1 MKQNNIP
8 IPLTSLVGRQQ
19 EVQEIIQVLSTTR
32 LLTLLGPGGVG
43 KTRLAIEA
51 ANAAARKFPNGV
63 CWVDLASL
71 MDPSLIPQTIAKAL
85 ELYLAPNQAPLEIVE
100 KYLQSKQKLLVL
112 DNCEHLIAA
121 CAELV
126 EHLLSICSKLQVL
139 TASRE
144 ELGIFGE
151 VTWHVPS
158 LPFPDTQSLTSIQ
171 TLLEFPSIRL
181 FLERAA
187 AVSPGYSLTES
198 NSQSIA
204 LICQKLDGMPL
215 AIELAAA
222 RIKLL
227 STKEIAARLDDRFEL
242 LMGGSR
248 TALPRQQ
255 TLRATLDWSYELL
268 TDSEQRLFRCLSVF
282 ADFFSLEAAEQ
293 VAHLNLSISEHTIVL
308 DLLVQLVT
316 KSLIKVKIEAPASKT
331 GTRYQMLETI
341 REYAREKLTA
351 AGETVEVHTAY
362 LNYYLWFVKQAEPK
376 LYNQEQNAWSDHLE
390 LEFDNFRTALEWSI
404 ENKDI
409 GSAAELVINI
419 DRFWQLRGY
428 YCEASMWL
436 DRILALGGIADAT
449 HAELLLSRGFFSRAQ
464 GEYDQAAAY
473 IETSLAIFESLGD
486 ISGKAQANAIM
497 GIIKVFHG
505 EREKGI
511 EFLEESLKTFQEIGD
526 EWQIARALLYISDS
540 YNREGDHKKAA
551 LLSQEC
557 LSLFTKLGDSW
568 GIAFAAGVA
577 GEIAREEGDL
587 IQAKAYFRDNLVFLT
602 QHGLKGE
609 IPFPLESLALIE
621 ISEQNYKRALYLW
634 GAAEVFREQ
643 ANSPLPPAYQ
653 SDYQKYLMVAQD
665 KLGETAYLAAIEEG
679 RELLSEDVIDLATH
693 DNAILPETSSATGE
707 EPMMEF
713 HLTKREIEILRLVAT
728 GITDAQ
734 VAKELFLSTRT
745 VSKHLESIYNKLQ
758 VNSRTAAT
766 NFALSHKII
775 GQ

>member
-51 ANAAARKFPNGV
+51 ANVTVSKFPGGV

-71 MDPSLIPQTIAKAL
+71 MDSSLIPQTIAKAL
-85 ELYLAPNQAPLEIVE
+85 DLYLTPNQAPSDLVE
-100 KYLQSKQKLLVL
+100 NYLQSKHLLLVL
-112 DNCEHLIAA
+112 DNCEHLIST

-126 EHLLSICSKLQVL
+126 EHLLNVSPKLQVL
-139 TASRE
+139 ITSRA

-151 VTWHVPS
+151 VAWHVPT
-158 LPFPDTQSLTSIQ
+158 LPFPDTQVLAPINN
-171 TLLEFPSIRL
+171 LLEYPSIRL

-187 AVSPGYSLTES
+187 AVSPGYSISEL
-198 NSQSIA
+198 NSQPIA

-227 STKEIAARLDDRFEL
+227 SASEIASRLDDRFEL
-242 LMGGSR
+242 LTGGSR
-248 TALPRQQ
+248 NALPRQQ

-268 TDSEQRLFRCLSVF
+268 TESEQRLFRCLSVF
-282 ADFFSLEAAEQ
+282 PDCFSLEAAEQ
-293 VAHLNLSISEHTIVL
+293 VAHSSLSISEHPIVL

-316 KSLIKVKIEAPASKT
+316 KSLIMVKIEAPASKT
-331 GTRYQMLETI
+331 GTRYQMQETI
-341 REYAREKLTA
+341 REYAHKKLTA
-351 AGETVEVHTAY
+351 SDEALAVYNAY

-449 HAELLLSRGFFSRAQ
+449 RAELLLSRGFFSRAQ
-464 GEYDQAAAY
+464 GEYDQAVAY
-473 IETSLAIFESLGD
+473 VETSLVIFESLGE
-486 ISGKAQANAIM
+486 ISGIAQANAIM
-497 GIIKVFHG
+497 GIIKVFQG

-511 EFLEESLKTFQEIGD
+511 ELLEESRKTFQETGD

-587 IQAKAYFRDNLVFLT
+587 IQAKAYFRDNLVFLW

-609 IPFPLESLALIE
+609 IPYPLESLSLIAV
-621 ISEQNYKRALYLW
+621 SEESYAYAIRLW
-634 GAAEVFREQ
+634 GAAEVFREK
-643 ANSPLPPAYQ
+643 ANSPLPPAYRE
-653 SDYQKYLMVAQD
+653 DYRRYLALAQA

-679 RELLSEDVIDLATH
+679 RELLPEDVIELATH
-693 DNAILPETSSATGE
+693 DDIIRLETPSTTDI
-707 EPMMEF
+707 EPMAEF

-728 GITDAQ
+728 GMTDAQ
-734 VAKELFLSTRT
+734 VARELFLSTRT
-745 VSKHLESIYNKLQ
+745 VSKHLEAIYNKLQ